1 LICYQEYWTIS
12 TSNAGGDRA
21 ALPGERAAG
30 RKQISALAA
39 MEKRA
44 WILFDFSGAQNYKL
58 NFPGNSS
65 GLFIKRGRM
74 GASQITLLKSQ

>member
-1 LICYQEYWTIS
+1 M
-12 TSNAGGDRA
+12 
-21 ALPGERAAG
+21 PGERATG
-30 RKQISALAA
+30 RTQISAIAV

-44 WILFDFSGAQNYKL
+44 WILFDFSEAQNYKL